1 MITTL
6 VNAVWCAASARQAR
20 RFRRS
25 LGCVAAT
32 QEGLLASC
40 LAANR
45 ATAYGERHGF
55 GSIASAAAYQQ
66 RVPLTV
72 YDDYRC
78 EIDLLAAG
86 NAGILTSQ
94 PVERFE
100 LSSGSTSA
108 CKLIPYTAALR
119 QEFRRG
125 LAAWIADLH
134 RHDPDLLHGPAY
146 WSITPLTAGA
156 AATAG
161 GVPIGFGEDSEYL
174 GPLGALVEST
184 LAVPNAVKHLQGM
197 TAFRYATLLFL
208 LRQPRLRL
216 ISVWNPTFLT
226 LLLAPLAA
234 WWDRLLDDLA
244 RGTFAPPRESGEA
257 AGARAPLPE
266 ELAIDPAVRR
276 RIERRLTPVPRRAR
290 ALARLHPDDYT
301 AIWPRLRLLSC
312 WADGAATP
320 YARDLARRF
329 PGVALQPKGL
339 LATEAFV
346 SLPLH
351 GHEGAALATT
361 SHFFEFLGD
370 DGEARLAHQVE
381 RGRAYAVAVTTGGG
395 FYRYQLHDVV
405 EVVGFAGQAPCLR
418 FAGKT
423 DQVSDWFGEKLNE
436 RFVAG
441 VLARLFARHGLQPL
455 FAMVAPERCA
465 ETACRAG
472 PGDAGTGDTGPGD
485 SGDSSGPGGP
495 LRYVL
500 YLEPAATPDLAGLD
514 RELDAAL
521 GESFHYAWCRR
532 LGQLA
537 APRVA
542 LVVGGQERYLRA
554 CRDQGLKLGN
564 VKPPMLQQAVHWGQ
578 RLEARV

>member
-1 MITTL
+1 M
-6 VNAVWCAASARQAR
+6 
-20 RFRRS
+20 
-25 LGCVAAT
+25 
-32 QEGLLASC
+32 
-40 LAANR
+40 
-45 ATAYGERHGF
+45 
-55 GSIASAAAYQQ
+55 
-66 RVPLTV
+66 PL
-72 YDDYRC
+72 
-78 EIDLLAAG
+78 
-86 NAGILTSQ
+86 
-94 PVERFE
+94 
-100 LSSGSTSA
+100 
-108 CKLIPYTAALR
+108 
-119 QEFRRG
+119 EFRRG

-134 RHDPDLLHGPAY
+134 RHVPDLLHGPAY

-156 AATAG
+156 ATTAG

-234 WWDRLLDDLA
+234 WWERLLDDLA
-244 RGTFAPPRESGEA
+244 RGSFTPPPESGETA
-257 AGARAPLPE
+257 IVPE
-266 ELAIDPAVRR
+266 LQATLAIDPGVRR
-276 RIERRLTPVPRRAR
+276 RLERRLAPAPRRAR
-290 ALARLHPDDYT
+290 ALARLRPDDYT
-301 AIWPRLRLLSC
+301 AIWPRLRLISC
-312 WADGAATP
+312 WADGPAAP

-329 PGVALQPKGL
+329 PGVAQQPKGL

-361 SHFFEFLGD
+361 AHFFEFLAD
-370 DGEARLAHQVE
+370 DGEPRLAHQVE
-381 RGRAYAVAVTTGGG
+381 RGGTYAVAVTTGGG

-423 DQVSDWFGEKLNE
+423 DLVLDWFGEKLNE

-441 VLARLFARHGLQPL
+441 VLARLFTRHALQPI

-465 ETACRAG
+465 APACAVGSADSAG
-472 PGDAGTGDTGPGD
+472 SGGPAD
-485 SGDSSGPGGP
+485 SGNSGSSANSGASGSGGGGGGGGAGGP

-500 YLEPAATPDLAGLD
+500 YLELAGAPDLAGLG

-537 APRVA
+537 PPRVA
-542 LVVGGQERYLRA
+542 RVVGGQERYLQA
-554 CRDQGLKLGN
+554 CREQGLKLGN
-564 VKPPMLQQAVHWGQ
+564 VKPATLHKAIHWGE
-578 RLEARV
+578 RLEARA

>member
-1 MITTL
+1 MIATL
-6 VNAVWCAASARQAR
+6 VNAAWGAASARQAR

-32 QEGLLASC
+32 QQKLLASC

-55 GSIASAAAYQQ
+55 GSIDSAAAYQQ

-86 NAGILTSQ
+86 NAGVLTSQ

-100 LSSGSTSA
+100 LSSGSTAAS
-108 CKLIPYTAALR
+108 KLIPYTAALR

-146 WSITPLTAGA
+146 WSITPLTTGA
-156 AATAG
+156 ATTAG

-208 LRQPRLRL
+208 LRQPHLRL

-226 LLLAPLAA
+226 LLLAPLAE
-234 WWDRLLDDLA
+234 WWERLLDDLA
-244 RGTFAPPRESGEA
+244 RGTLAPPRESNEA
-257 AGARAPLPE
+257 AALPAA
-266 ELAIDPAVRR
+266 LAIDPAVRR
-276 RIERRLTPVPRRAR
+276 RIERRLTPAPRRAR
-290 ALARLHPDDYT
+290 ALARLRPDDYT
-301 AIWPRLRLLSC
+301 AIWPRLRLISC
-312 WADGAATP
+312 WADGPATP

-329 PGVALQPKGL
+329 PGVAQQPKGL

-361 SHFFEFLGD
+361 AHFFEFLAD
-370 DGEARLAHQVE
+370 DGEARLAHQLE
-381 RGRAYAVAVTTGGG
+381 RGCAYAVAVTTGGG

-441 VLARLFARHGLQPL
+441 VLAQLFARHGLQPI

-465 ETACRAG
+465 DTACRAG
-472 PGDAGTGDTGPGD
+472 SGDAGG
-485 SGDSSGPGGP
+485 SGGP

-500 YLEPAATPDLAGLD
+500 YLELAATPDLAGLD

-537 APRVA
+537 PPRVA
-542 LVVGGQERYLRA
+542 PVVGGQERYLRA
-554 CRDQGLKLGN
+554 CCDQGLKLGN

-578 RLEARV
+578 RLEARG